1 MPRRLLAIALP
12 FFLTLAVRAAPTTP
26 TATPLPTDV
35 PTLIQKLADADPDV
49 RQSAAARLTDLGA
62 SVRPAL
68 MQAMESAA
76 PEVRTRI
83 SQILLRRPWVGPNDA
98 PDVQQGLT
106 DYGQLDAEERCQR
119 AQMLADLPNGAG
131 QDALIRILQYDPS
144 TAVRWQSAQVLRMR
158 LNDNVPPFARLRNL
172 PIDDQTT
179 NIPLLATVGW
189 AWHDVDAKRTDK
201 FLTRAVAAD
210 AAHPAAM
217 NGQLDFAYAWLV
229 RSAMD
234 DRRYDDAAALL
245 RQQSSRASW
254 DADSIPQPIASL
266 FALHAQIGPISG
278 FSADLH
284 LYRSYLSRPEVL
296 YCLAHLAGREG
307 LISLDPLLNLTAIS
321 AGGTS
326 PARHLQVGIFLTD
339 QGWLESAQRELHIAL
354 LLCDASS
361 TDQIVDIY
369 FKLAQIAGE
378 LNDELATAQNLE
390 SALQHLAGTDY
401 QLQRTTPMG
410 DEIPWSVDD
419 AWAEVHWHYLRAA
432 QASNDKPALAAHL
445 QKLLDL
451 NKLGQVLHEDPG
463 LASDVVP
470 YLQQAGRTAEA
481 ENYFNSVYKDLSD
494 ELSAHPTDAEAM
506 NNLAWLCA
514 RCNRRLTEA
523 MKFADRAA
531 AAEPDNSAY
540 LDTDAECHFR
550 AGDKADAIKL
560 ETRAL
565 QLTPNDTFMMG
576 QLRRFRGESPHVSSH
591 P

>member
-1 MPRRLLAIALP
+1 MPMPRRLLAIALP

-26 TATPLPTDV
+26 PATALPTDV
-35 PTLIQKLADADPDV
+35 PTLIQKLADPDPDI
-49 RQSAAARLTDLGA
+49 RHSAAEQLTNLGA

-68 MQAMESAA
+68 MQTIESAA
-76 PEVRTRI
+76 PEVRTQI
-83 SQILLRRPWVGPNDA
+83 SQILLHRPWVGPSDA

-106 DYGQLDAEERCQR
+106 DYGELDADERCQR

-144 TAVRWQSAQVLRMR
+144 TAVRWQSAQVLRLR
-158 LNDNVPPFARLRNL
+158 LNDNVPPFAKLRDL

-179 NIPLLATVGW
+179 NVPLLATVGW
-189 AWHDVDAKRTDK
+189 AWHDVDAQRTDK
-201 FLTRAVAAD
+201 FLTRAV

-217 NGQLDFAYAWLV
+217 NGQLDFAYLWLV
-229 RSAMD
+229 HRAMD
-234 DRRYDDAAALL
+234 NQRYEDAAALL
-245 RQQSSRASW
+245 RQQSSRATW

-266 FALHAQIGPISG
+266 FALHAQAGPFPG

-284 LYRSYLSRPEVL
+284 LYRSYLARPEML
-296 YCLAHLAGREG
+296 YCLAHLANREG
-307 LISLDPLLNLTAIS
+307 LLSLNPLLNLAAIA

-326 PARHLQVGIFLTD
+326 PARHLQAGAFLTD

-354 LLCDASS
+354 LLCDPSS
-361 TDQIVDIY
+361 NEQIVDIY

-390 SALQHLAGTDY
+390 SALQHLSGTDY

-410 DEIPWSVDD
+410 DELPWSVPD

-432 QASNDKPALAAHL
+432 QASNDTPALAAHL

-451 NKLGQVLHEDPG
+451 DKLGEILHEDPG
-463 LASDVVP
+463 LASDIVP
-470 YLQQAGRTAEA
+470 YLQQAGRTADA
-481 ENYFNSVYKDLSD
+481 EKYFNSVYKDLSD
-494 ELSAHPTDAEAM
+494 ELSTHPADAEAM

-514 RCNRRLTEA
+514 RCNRRLPEA
-523 MKFADRAA
+523 IKIADQAIA
-531 AAEPDNSAY
+531 TEPDNSAY

-550 AGDKADAIKL
+550 AGDKATAIKL

-565 QLTPNDTFMMG
+565 QLTPSDTFMMG
-576 QLRRFRGESPHVSSH
+576 QLQRFRGESPHVSSH

>member
-12 FFLTLAVRAAPTTP
+12 LFLTLAVRAAPTTP
-26 TATPLPTDV
+26 LPPDV

-49 RQSAAARLTDLGA
+49 RQSAAAQLTDLGA
-62 SVRPAL
+62 AVRPAL
-68 MQAMESAA
+68 MQAMESAV
-76 PEVRTRI
+76 PEVRTQI

-98 PDVQQGLT
+98 PDVQQALT

-119 AQMLADLPNGAG
+119 AQMLAELPKGAG

-144 TAVRWQSAQVLRMR
+144 AAVRWQSAQLLRMR
-158 LNDNVPPFARLRNL
+158 LNDNLPPLARLRDI
-172 PIDDQTT
+172 PIDNQT
-179 NIPLLATVGW
+179 NNVPLLATIGW
-189 AWHDVDAKRTDK
+189 AWHDADAQRTDK
-201 FLTRAVAAD
+201 FLARAIAAD

-217 NGQLDFAYAWLV
+217 NGQLDFAYAWLIH
-229 RSAMD
+229 RATD
-234 DRRYDDAAALL
+234 GQRYEDAATLL
-245 RQQSSRASW
+245 RQQSSRVSW
-254 DADSIPQPIASL
+254 DPDSIPQPVASL
-266 FALHAQIGPISG
+266 FALHAQAGPFPG

-307 LISLDPLLNLTAIS
+307 LLSMDPLLNLAAIS

-326 PARHLQVGIFLTD
+326 SLRHLQAGIFLTD

-354 LLCDASS
+354 LLCDPSS
-361 TDQIVDIY
+361 PGQIVDIY
-369 FKLAQIAGE
+369 FKLAQIAGD
-378 LNDELATAQNLE
+378 LNDDLATAQNLE
-390 SALQHLAGTDY
+390 SALQYLSGTDY

-410 DEIPWSVDD
+410 DELPWSVDD

-432 QASNDKPALAAHL
+432 QASNDTPALAAHL
-445 QKLLDL
+445 QKLLEL
-451 NKLGQVLHEDPG
+451 NKLGQILHEDPG

-470 YLQQAGRTAEA
+470 YLQQAGRTVEA
-481 ENYFNSVYKDLSD
+481 EKYFNSVYKDLND
-494 ELSAHPTDAEAM
+494 ELSAHPTDAETM

-514 RCNRRLTEA
+514 RSNRRLTDA
-523 MKFADRAA
+523 MKFADQAVT
-531 AAEPDNSAY
+531 AEPDNSAY

-576 QLRRFRGESPHVSSH
+576 QLQRFQGESPHVSSH